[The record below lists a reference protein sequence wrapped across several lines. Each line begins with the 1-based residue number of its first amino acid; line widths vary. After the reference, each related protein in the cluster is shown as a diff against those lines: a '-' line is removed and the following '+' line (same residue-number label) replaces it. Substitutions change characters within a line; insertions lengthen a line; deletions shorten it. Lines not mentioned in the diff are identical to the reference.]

1 MKKSIM
7 IVKQSFR
14 VKIPLMCDPAI
25 SEKRQ
30 PMNTLLLGI
39 MRQRGRAFQTAT
51 SDARAHVS
59 QIHTEGNKQST
70 PAGALF
76 CLR

>member
-1 MKKSIM
+1 M

-14 VKIPLMCDPAI
+14 VKILLMCDPAI
-25 SEKRQ
+25 SEKHQ
-30 PMNTLLLGI
+30 PMNMFLLGI

-59 QIHTEGNKQST
+59 QIYTEGNKQST
-70 PAGALF
+70 PGALF
-76 CLR
+76 FCLG